1 MESNSFLKVGTLLNH
16 AKYRIEQYLASGGFG
31 NTYEGVNVSL
41 DKKCA
46 IKEFF
51 LKGVVLRD
59 EHTSQVFI
67 THPDNKKAFNSQK
80 EKFTKEARRLSRLDN
95 SHIVRV
101 FDFFEENGTAYYVMD
116 YIEGVS
122 LREYQKRTGK
132 ALTERE
138 ALSVLTQMLDAL
150 ETIHDAGLLHMDIKP
165 ANIMIDNKG
174 KCTLIDFGASKQPS
188 VSDGATTS
196 SAMAYTPGFAPTE
209 QIGGSSDRWGPWT
222 DFYALGATLYNLL
235 TNKNPAN
242 LDIEVDGADAFK
254 FPPNVSDSMRS
265 LIQWLMTPK
274 RTERPQNVDA
284 IRNCLN
290 QLELNVGRPLSIK
303 EGNQPLAGNQ
313 PAGEL
318 IPEPKESTADAEST
332 EIESAE
338 VAEPAEPKNEIDSK
352 AMDSGDITEP
362 TAPMADTEV
371 PEAEEASQEEATCIE
386 AEKALDSSTD
396 AAAPETAD
404 SSSNEND
411 NASEGEGAPISFPND
426 NRDVKKKKGHL
437 GKWVAVALFSLLL
450 IGGSVFFISNTDSK
464 KEPEPK
470 AEQTP
475 NISFHENSEGDLVF
489 TIDSVSFTMI
499 YVPGGSFTMGA
510 TAEQGADAADEE
522 KPTFDVSLTG
532 FYIGETE
539 VTQAL
544 WKAMV
549 WDNPS
554 IFKGDQRPVESVSWY
569 DCQLFIQRLN
579 AKTGKKFRLPTE
591 AEWEYAARGG
601 DSGGTKYA
609 GSDNINS
616 IAWYDKNAA
625 NETHNVA
632 TKSPNSLGIYD
643 MSGNVSEWC
652 NDRYDKYSG
661 YSQDNP
667 MGPSYGEKNVCRGG
681 SWISSAWGCRVSYRS
696 DAESPKTSYY
706 YLGFR
711 LALSL

>member
-1 MESNSFLKVGTLLNH
+1 MESNSLLKVGTLLNH
-16 AKYRIEQYLASGGFG
+16 AKYRIERYLASGGFG

-41 DKKCA
+41 GKKCA

-59 EHTSQVFI
+59 EHTSEVFI

-116 YIEGVS
+116 YIEGES
-122 LREYQKRTGK
+122 LRELQKRTGK
-132 ALTERE
+132 ALTEQE
-138 ALSVLTQMLDAL
+138 TLSVLTQMLDAL
-150 ETIHDAGLLHMDIKP
+150 KSIHEAGLLHMDIKP
-165 ANIMIDNKG
+165 ANIMIDQKG

-303 EGNQPLAGNQ
+303 EGNQPMAGNQ

-386 AEKALDSSTD
+386 AEKAIDSSTD

-426 NRDVKKKKGHL
+426 NRDIKKKKGHL

-450 IGGSVFFISNTDSK
+450 VVAFVF
-464 KEPEPK
+464 
-470 AEQTP
+470 
-475 NISFHENSEGDLVF
+475 LVKS
-489 TIDSVSFTMI
+489 IDSDSGNGTKTNKTTISADKKNVSDAKKGKSAKSNNEQYRPVNKGNTVRQESQHASSKTPSQSNNPSQLENNVKPQSMQLGRQINSKTENNNSRTMNQTNTCDRD
-499 YVPGGSFTMGA
+499 VEP
-510 TAEQGADAADEE
+510 TAAPAADEASVEPAQRKSRNAISSNEHTSSNGQNKKAE
-522 KPTFDVSLTG
+522 KVKA
-532 FYIGETE
+532 
-539 VTQAL
+539 QANVQAVKQQNRNANSSTSAQSVKNKQSEIDAA
-544 WKAMV
+544 WGNV
-549 WDNPS
+549 DNS
-554 IFKGDQRPVESVSWY
+554 NS
-569 DCQLFIQRLN
+569 
-579 AKTGKKFRLPTE
+579 AK
-591 AEWEYAARGG
+591 
-601 DSGGTKYA
+601 
-609 GSDNINS
+609 
-616 IAWYDKNAA
+616 A
-625 NETHNVA
+625 NEIDA
-632 TKSPNSLGIYD
+632 
-643 MSGNVSEWC
+643 
-652 NDRYDKYSG
+652 
-661 YSQDNP
+661 
-667 MGPSYGEKNVCRGG
+667 
-681 SWISSAWGCRVSYRS
+681 AW
-696 DAESPKTSYY
+696 
-706 YLGFR
+706 
-711 LALSL
+711 

>member
-116 YIEGVS
+116 YIEGES
-122 LREYQKRTGK
+122 LRELQKRTGK
-132 ALTERE
+132 ALTEQE
-138 ALSVLTQMLDAL
+138 TLSVLTQMLDAL
-150 ETIHDAGLLHMDIKP
+150 KSIHEAGLLHMDIKP

-303 EGNQPLAGNQ
+303 EENQPLAGNQ

-371 PEAEEASQEEATCIE
+371 PEAEEASQEEATCLE
-386 AEKALDSSTD
+386 AEKAIDSSTD

-426 NRDVKKKKGHL
+426 NRDVKKKKGHM

-450 IGGSVFFISNTDSK
+450 VVAFVFLVKSIDSDSGNGTKTNKTTISSEKKKMSDAKEGKSTKSNNEQYRPVKNGNTVRQESQHASSK
-464 KEPEPK
+464 TPLQSNNPSQLENNVKPQSMQLGRQINSKTENNNSRTMNQTNTRDRDVEPTAAVEPAQRKSRNAISSNEQINK
-470 AEQTP
+470 AEKAKTQGNRQAVRIQNRNANSSTSAQPAATTAHPAPATP
-475 NISFHENSEGDLVF
+475 QQQ
-489 TIDSVSFTMI
+489 
-499 YVPGGSFTMGA
+499 P
-510 TAEQGADAADEE
+510 Q
-522 KPTFDVSLTG
+522 
-532 FYIGETE
+532 
-539 VTQAL
+539 QAL
-544 WKAMV
+544 PAK
-549 WDNPS
+549 
-554 IFKGDQRPVESVSWY
+554 PVVA
-569 DCQLFIQRLN
+569 QPQN
-579 AKTGKKFRLPTE
+579 Q
-591 AEWEYAARGG
+591 GG
-601 DSGGTKYA
+601 LDE
-609 GSDNINS
+609 DF
-616 IAWYDKNAA
+616 
-625 NETHNVA
+625 
-632 TKSPNSLGIYD
+632 
-643 MSGNVSEWC
+643 
-652 NDRYDKYSG
+652 
-661 YSQDNP
+661 Q
-667 MGPSYGEKNVCRGG
+667 
-681 SWISSAWGCRVSYRS
+681 
-696 DAESPKTSYY
+696 
-706 YLGFR
+706 
-711 LALSL
+711 

>member
-1 MESNSFLKVGTLLNH
+1 METNSFLKVGTFLNH

-116 YIEGVS
+116 YIEGES
-122 LREYQKRTGK
+122 LRELQKRTGK
-132 ALTERE
+132 ALTEQE
-138 ALSVLTQMLDAL
+138 TLSVLTQMLDAL

-165 ANIMIDNKG
+165 ANIMIDQKG
-174 KCTLIDFGASKQPS
+174 KCTLIDFGASKQTT

-196 SAMAYTPGFAPTE
+196 STMAYTPGYAPTE
-209 QIGGSSDRWGPWT
+209 QIGGTSDRWGPWT

-290 QLELNVGRPLSIK
+290 QLELNVGLPLSIK

-362 TAPMADTEV
+362 TALMADTEV
-371 PEAEEASQEEATCIE
+371 PEAEETSQEEATCIE
-386 AEKALDSSTD
+386 TEKAIDSSTD

-404 SSSNEND
+404 SSSNEKD

-450 IGGSVFFISNTDSK
+450 VVAFVF
-464 KEPEPK
+464 
-470 AEQTP
+470 
-475 NISFHENSEGDLVF
+475 LVKS
-489 TIDSVSFTMI
+489 IDSDSGNGTKTNKTTISSEKKKMSDAKEGKSTKSNNEQYRPVKNGNTIRQESQHASSKTPSQSNNPSQLENNVKPQSMQLGRQINSKTENNNSRTMNQTNTRDRD
-499 YVPGGSFTMGA
+499 VEP
-510 TAEQGADAADEE
+510 TAAPAADEAAVEPAQRKSRNAISSNEQINKAE
-522 KPTFDVSLTG
+522 KAKTQGNRQAVRIQNRNANSSTSAQPAATTAHPAPA
-532 FYIGETE
+532 TPQQQPQ
-539 VTQAL
+539 QAL
-544 WKAMV
+544 PAK
-549 WDNPS
+549 
-554 IFKGDQRPVESVSWY
+554 PVVA
-569 DCQLFIQRLN
+569 QPQN
-579 AKTGKKFRLPTE
+579 Q
-591 AEWEYAARGG
+591 GG
-601 DSGGTKYA
+601 LDE
-609 GSDNINS
+609 DF
-616 IAWYDKNAA
+616 
-625 NETHNVA
+625 
-632 TKSPNSLGIYD
+632 
-643 MSGNVSEWC
+643 
-652 NDRYDKYSG
+652 
-661 YSQDNP
+661 Q
-667 MGPSYGEKNVCRGG
+667 
-681 SWISSAWGCRVSYRS
+681 
-696 DAESPKTSYY
+696 
-706 YLGFR
+706 
-711 LALSL
+711 

>member
-16 AKYRIEQYLASGGFG
+16 SKYRIEQYLASGGFG

-59 EHTSQVFI
+59 EHTSEVFI

-116 YIEGVS
+116 YIEGES

-132 ALTERE
+132 ALTEQE
-138 ALSVLTQMLDAL
+138 TLSVLTQMLDAL
-150 ETIHDAGLLHMDIKP
+150 KSIHDAGLLHMDIKP

-290 QLELNVGRPLSIK
+290 QLELNVGRPLSVK

-371 PEAEEASQEEATCIE
+371 PEAEEAFQEEATCIE
-386 AEKALDSSTD
+386 AEKAIDSSTD
-396 AAAPETAD
+396 ATAPETAD

-426 NRDVKKKKGHL
+426 NRDIKKKKGHL

-450 IGGSVFFISNTDSK
+450 VVAFVF
-464 KEPEPK
+464 
-470 AEQTP
+470 
-475 NISFHENSEGDLVF
+475 LVKS
-489 TIDSVSFTMI
+489 IDSDSGNGTKTNKTTISSEKKKMSDAKEGKSTKSNNEQYRPVKNGNTVRQESQHASSKTPSQSNNPSQLENNVKPQSMQLGRQINSKTENNNSRTMNQTNTCDRD
-499 YVPGGSFTMGA
+499 VEP
-510 TAEQGADAADEE
+510 TAAPAADEASVEPAQRKSRNAISSNEQINKAE
-522 KPTFDVSLTG
+522 KAKTQGNRQAVRIQNRNANSSTSAQPAATTAHPAPA
-532 FYIGETE
+532 TPQQQPQ
-539 VTQAL
+539 QAL
-544 WKAMV
+544 PAK
-549 WDNPS
+549 
-554 IFKGDQRPVESVSWY
+554 PVVA
-569 DCQLFIQRLN
+569 QPQN
-579 AKTGKKFRLPTE
+579 Q
-591 AEWEYAARGG
+591 GG
-601 DSGGTKYA
+601 LDE
-609 GSDNINS
+609 DF
-616 IAWYDKNAA
+616 
-625 NETHNVA
+625 
-632 TKSPNSLGIYD
+632 
-643 MSGNVSEWC
+643 
-652 NDRYDKYSG
+652 
-661 YSQDNP
+661 Q
-667 MGPSYGEKNVCRGG
+667 
-681 SWISSAWGCRVSYRS
+681 
-696 DAESPKTSYY
+696 
-706 YLGFR
+706 
-711 LALSL
+711 

>member
-116 YIEGVS
+116 YIEGES
-122 LREYQKRTGK
+122 LRELQKRTGK
-132 ALTERE
+132 ALTEQE
-138 ALSVLTQMLDAL
+138 TLSVLTQMLDAL
-150 ETIHDAGLLHMDIKP
+150 KSIHEAGLLHMDIKP

-284 IRNCLN
+284 IRHCLN

-303 EGNQPLAGNQ
+303 EGNQPMAGNQ

-386 AEKALDSSTD
+386 AEKAIDSSTD

-426 NRDVKKKKGHL
+426 NRDVKKKKGHM

-450 IGGSVFFISNTDSK
+450 VVAFVFLVKSIDSDSGNGTKTNKTTISSEKKKMSDAKEGKSTKSNNEQYRPVKNGNTVRQESQHASSK
-464 KEPEPK
+464 TPLQSNNPSQLENNVKPQSMQLGRQINSKTENNNSRTMNQTNTRDRDVEPTAAVEPAQRKSRNAISSNEQINK
-470 AEQTP
+470 AEKAKTQGNRQAVRIQNRNANSSTSAQPAATTAHPAPATP
-475 NISFHENSEGDLVF
+475 QQQ
-489 TIDSVSFTMI
+489 
-499 YVPGGSFTMGA
+499 P
-510 TAEQGADAADEE
+510 Q
-522 KPTFDVSLTG
+522 
-532 FYIGETE
+532 
-539 VTQAL
+539 QAL
-544 WKAMV
+544 PAK
-549 WDNPS
+549 
-554 IFKGDQRPVESVSWY
+554 PVVA
-569 DCQLFIQRLN
+569 QPQN
-579 AKTGKKFRLPTE
+579 Q
-591 AEWEYAARGG
+591 GG
-601 DSGGTKYA
+601 LDE
-609 GSDNINS
+609 DF
-616 IAWYDKNAA
+616 
-625 NETHNVA
+625 
-632 TKSPNSLGIYD
+632 
-643 MSGNVSEWC
+643 
-652 NDRYDKYSG
+652 
-661 YSQDNP
+661 Q
-667 MGPSYGEKNVCRGG
+667 
-681 SWISSAWGCRVSYRS
+681 
-696 DAESPKTSYY
+696 
-706 YLGFR
+706 
-711 LALSL
+711 

>member
-116 YIEGVS
+116 YIEGES
-122 LREYQKRTGK
+122 LRELQKRTGK
-132 ALTERE
+132 ALTEQE
-138 ALSVLTQMLDAL
+138 TLSVLTQMLDAL
-150 ETIHDAGLLHMDIKP
+150 KSIHEAGMLHMDIKP

-371 PEAEEASQEEATCIE
+371 PEAEEASQEEATCLE
-386 AEKALDSSTD
+386 AEKAIDSSTD

-426 NRDVKKKKGHL
+426 NRDVKKKKGHM

-450 IGGSVFFISNTDSK
+450 VVAFVFLVKSIDSDSGNGTKTNKTTISSEKKKMSDAKEGKSTKSNNEQYRPVKNGNTVRQESQHASSK
-464 KEPEPK
+464 TPLQSNNPSQLENNVKPQSMQLGRQINSKTENNNSRTMNQTNARDRDVEPTAAVEPAQRKSRNAISSNEQINK
-470 AEQTP
+470 AEKAKTQGNRQAVRIQNRNANSSTSAQPAATTAHPAPATP
-475 NISFHENSEGDLVF
+475 QQQ
-489 TIDSVSFTMI
+489 
-499 YVPGGSFTMGA
+499 P
-510 TAEQGADAADEE
+510 Q
-522 KPTFDVSLTG
+522 
-532 FYIGETE
+532 
-539 VTQAL
+539 QAL
-544 WKAMV
+544 PAK
-549 WDNPS
+549 
-554 IFKGDQRPVESVSWY
+554 PVVA
-569 DCQLFIQRLN
+569 QPQN
-579 AKTGKKFRLPTE
+579 Q
-591 AEWEYAARGG
+591 GG
-601 DSGGTKYA
+601 LDE
-609 GSDNINS
+609 DF
-616 IAWYDKNAA
+616 
-625 NETHNVA
+625 
-632 TKSPNSLGIYD
+632 
-643 MSGNVSEWC
+643 
-652 NDRYDKYSG
+652 
-661 YSQDNP
+661 Q
-667 MGPSYGEKNVCRGG
+667 
-681 SWISSAWGCRVSYRS
+681 
-696 DAESPKTSYY
+696 
-706 YLGFR
+706 
-711 LALSL
+711 

>member
-59 EHTSQVFI
+59 EHTSEVFI

-116 YIEGVS
+116 YIEGES
-122 LREYQKRTGK
+122 LRELQKRTGK
-132 ALTERE
+132 ALTEQE

-150 ETIHDAGLLHMDIKP
+150 KSIHEAGLLHMDIKP

-188 VSDGATTS
+188 VSDGVTTS

-242 LDIEVDGADAFK
+242 LDIEVDGANAFK

-290 QLELNVGRPLSIK
+290 QLELNVGQPLSIK

-371 PEAEEASQEEATCIE
+371 PEAEEASQEEATCLE
-386 AEKALDSSTD
+386 AEKAIDSSTD

-426 NRDVKKKKGHL
+426 NRDVKKKKGHM

-450 IGGSVFFISNTDSK
+450 VVAFVFLVKSIDSDSGNGTKTNKTTISSEKKKMSDAKEGKSTKSNNEQYRPVKNGNTVRQESQHASSK
-464 KEPEPK
+464 TPLQSNNPSQLENNVKPQSMQLGRQINSKTENNNSRTMNQTNTRDRDVEPTAAVEPAQRKSRNAISSNEQINK
-470 AEQTP
+470 AEKAKTQGNRQAVRIQNRNANSSTSAQPAATTAHPAPATP
-475 NISFHENSEGDLVF
+475 QQQ
-489 TIDSVSFTMI
+489 
-499 YVPGGSFTMGA
+499 P
-510 TAEQGADAADEE
+510 Q
-522 KPTFDVSLTG
+522 
-532 FYIGETE
+532 
-539 VTQAL
+539 QAL
-544 WKAMV
+544 PAK
-549 WDNPS
+549 
-554 IFKGDQRPVESVSWY
+554 PVVA
-569 DCQLFIQRLN
+569 QPQN
-579 AKTGKKFRLPTE
+579 Q
-591 AEWEYAARGG
+591 GG
-601 DSGGTKYA
+601 LDE
-609 GSDNINS
+609 DF
-616 IAWYDKNAA
+616 
-625 NETHNVA
+625 
-632 TKSPNSLGIYD
+632 
-643 MSGNVSEWC
+643 
-652 NDRYDKYSG
+652 
-661 YSQDNP
+661 Q
-667 MGPSYGEKNVCRGG
+667 
-681 SWISSAWGCRVSYRS
+681 
-696 DAESPKTSYY
+696 
-706 YLGFR
+706 
-711 LALSL
+711 

>member
-59 EHTSQVFI
+59 EHTSEVFI

-116 YIEGVS
+116 YIEGES
-122 LREYQKRTGK
+122 LRELQKRTGK
-132 ALTERE
+132 ALTEQE

-150 ETIHDAGLLHMDIKP
+150 KSIHEAGLLHMDIKP

-188 VSDGATTS
+188 VSDGVTTS

-242 LDIEVDGADAFK
+242 LDIEVDGANAFK

-290 QLELNVGRPLSIK
+290 QLELNVGRTLSIK

-386 AEKALDSSTD
+386 AEKAIDSSTD

-426 NRDVKKKKGHL
+426 NRDVKKKKGHM

-450 IGGSVFFISNTDSK
+450 VVAFVFLVKSIDSDSGNGTKTNKTTISSEKKKMSDAKEGKSTKSNNEQYRPVKNGNTVRQESQHASSK
-464 KEPEPK
+464 TPLQSNNPSQLENNVKPQSMQLGRQINSKTENNNSRTMNQTNTRDRDVEPTAAVEPAQRKSRNAISSNEQINK
-470 AEQTP
+470 AEKAKTQGNRQAVRIQNRNANSSTSAQPAATTAHPAPATP
-475 NISFHENSEGDLVF
+475 QQQ
-489 TIDSVSFTMI
+489 
-499 YVPGGSFTMGA
+499 P
-510 TAEQGADAADEE
+510 Q
-522 KPTFDVSLTG
+522 
-532 FYIGETE
+532 
-539 VTQAL
+539 QAL
-544 WKAMV
+544 PAK
-549 WDNPS
+549 
-554 IFKGDQRPVESVSWY
+554 PVVA
-569 DCQLFIQRLN
+569 QPQN
-579 AKTGKKFRLPTE
+579 Q
-591 AEWEYAARGG
+591 GG
-601 DSGGTKYA
+601 LDE
-609 GSDNINS
+609 DF
-616 IAWYDKNAA
+616 
-625 NETHNVA
+625 
-632 TKSPNSLGIYD
+632 
-643 MSGNVSEWC
+643 
-652 NDRYDKYSG
+652 
-661 YSQDNP
+661 Q
-667 MGPSYGEKNVCRGG
+667 
-681 SWISSAWGCRVSYRS
+681 
-696 DAESPKTSYY
+696 
-706 YLGFR
+706 
-711 LALSL
+711 

>member
-16 AKYRIEQYLASGGFG
+16 AKYRIERYLASGGFG

-116 YIEGVS
+116 YIEGES
-122 LREYQKRTGK
+122 LRELQKRTGK
-132 ALTERE
+132 ALTEQE
-138 ALSVLTQMLDAL
+138 TLSVLTQMLDAL
-150 ETIHDAGLLHMDIKP
+150 KSIHEAGLLHMDIKP

-290 QLELNVGRPLSIK
+290 QLELNVGRPLSVK

-338 VAEPAEPKNEIDSK
+338 VAEPAEPKNEIDSN

-437 GKWVAVALFSLLL
+437 GKWVAVTLFSLLL
-450 IGGSVFFISNTDSK
+450 VVAFVF
-464 KEPEPK
+464 
-470 AEQTP
+470 
-475 NISFHENSEGDLVF
+475 LVKS
-489 TIDSVSFTMI
+489 IDSDSGNGTKTNKTTISSEKKKMSDAKEGKSTKSNNEQYRPVKNGNTVRQECQHASSKTPSQSNNPSQLENNVKPQSMQLGRQI
-499 YVPGGSFTMGA
+499 NSKTENNNSRMMNQTNARYRDVEP
-510 TAEQGADAADEE
+510 TAAPAADEAAVEPAQRKSRNAISSNEQINKAE
-522 KPTFDVSLTG
+522 KAKTQGNRQAVRIQNRNANSSTSAQPAATTAHPAPA
-532 FYIGETE
+532 TPQQQPQ
-539 VTQAL
+539 QAL
-544 WKAMV
+544 PAK
-549 WDNPS
+549 
-554 IFKGDQRPVESVSWY
+554 PVVA
-569 DCQLFIQRLN
+569 QPQN
-579 AKTGKKFRLPTE
+579 Q
-591 AEWEYAARGG
+591 GG
-601 DSGGTKYA
+601 LDE
-609 GSDNINS
+609 DF
-616 IAWYDKNAA
+616 
-625 NETHNVA
+625 
-632 TKSPNSLGIYD
+632 
-643 MSGNVSEWC
+643 
-652 NDRYDKYSG
+652 
-661 YSQDNP
+661 Q
-667 MGPSYGEKNVCRGG
+667 
-681 SWISSAWGCRVSYRS
+681 
-696 DAESPKTSYY
+696 
-706 YLGFR
+706 
-711 LALSL
+711 

>member
-16 AKYRIEQYLASGGFG
+16 AKYRIERYLASGGFG

-59 EHTSQVFI
+59 EHTSEVFI

-116 YIEGVS
+116 YIEGES
-122 LREYQKRTGK
+122 LRELQKRTGK
-132 ALTERE
+132 ALTEQE
-138 ALSVLTQMLDAL
+138 TLSVLTQMLDAL
-150 ETIHDAGLLHMDIKP
+150 KTIHEAGLLHMDIKP
-165 ANIMIDNKG
+165 ANIMIDQKG

-290 QLELNVGRPLSIK
+290 QLELNVGRPLSVK

-371 PEAEEASQEEATCIE
+371 PEAEEASQEEATCLE
-386 AEKALDSSTD
+386 AEKAIDSSTD

-426 NRDVKKKKGHL
+426 NRDIKKKKGHL

-450 IGGSVFFISNTDSK
+450 VVAFVF
-464 KEPEPK
+464 
-470 AEQTP
+470 
-475 NISFHENSEGDLVF
+475 LVKS
-489 TIDSVSFTMI
+489 IDSDSGNGTKTNKTTISSEKKKMSDAKEGKSTKSNNEQYRPVKNGNTVRQESQHASSKTPSQSNNPSQLENNVKPQSMQLGRQINSKTENNNSRTMNQTNAR
-499 YVPGGSFTMGA
+499 YRDVEP
-510 TAEQGADAADEE
+510 TAAPAADEVAVEPAQRKSRNAISSNEQINKAE
-522 KPTFDVSLTG
+522 KAKTQGNRQAVRIQNRNANSSTSAQPAATTAHPAPA
-532 FYIGETE
+532 TPQQQPQ
-539 VTQAL
+539 QAL
-544 WKAMV
+544 PAK
-549 WDNPS
+549 
-554 IFKGDQRPVESVSWY
+554 PVVA
-569 DCQLFIQRLN
+569 QPQN
-579 AKTGKKFRLPTE
+579 Q
-591 AEWEYAARGG
+591 GG
-601 DSGGTKYA
+601 LDE
-609 GSDNINS
+609 DF
-616 IAWYDKNAA
+616 
-625 NETHNVA
+625 
-632 TKSPNSLGIYD
+632 
-643 MSGNVSEWC
+643 
-652 NDRYDKYSG
+652 
-661 YSQDNP
+661 Q
-667 MGPSYGEKNVCRGG
+667 
-681 SWISSAWGCRVSYRS
+681 
-696 DAESPKTSYY
+696 
-706 YLGFR
+706 
-711 LALSL
+711 

>member
-1 MESNSFLKVGTLLNH
+1 MESNSFLKVGALLNH
-16 AKYRIEQYLASGGFG
+16 NKYRIERYLASGGFG

-59 EHTSQVFI
+59 EHTSEVFI

-132 ALTERE
+132 ALTEQE
-138 ALSVLTQMLDAL
+138 AISVLTQMLDAL
-150 ETIHDAGLLHMDIKP
+150 ETIHEAGLLHMDIKP
-165 ANIMIDNKG
+165 ANIMIDQKG

-209 QIGGSSDRWGPWT
+209 QIAGSSDRWGPWT

-318 IPEPKESTADAEST
+318 IPEPKKSTADAEST

-386 AEKALDSSTD
+386 AEKAIDSSTD

-450 IGGSVFFISNTDSK
+450 VVAFVF
-464 KEPEPK
+464 
-470 AEQTP
+470 
-475 NISFHENSEGDLVF
+475 LVKS
-489 TIDSVSFTMI
+489 IDSDSGNGTKTNKTTISSEKKKMSDAKEGKSTKSNNEQYRPVKNGNTVRQESQHASSKTPSQSNNPSQLENNVKLQSMQLGRQINSKTENNNSRTMNQTNAR
-499 YVPGGSFTMGA
+499 YRDVEP
-510 TAEQGADAADEE
+510 TAAPAADEAAVEPAQRKSRNAISSNEQINKAE
-522 KPTFDVSLTG
+522 KAKTQGNRQAVRIQNRNANSSTSAQPAATTAHPAPA
-532 FYIGETE
+532 TPQQQPQ
-539 VTQAL
+539 QAL
-544 WKAMV
+544 PAK
-549 WDNPS
+549 
-554 IFKGDQRPVESVSWY
+554 PVVA
-569 DCQLFIQRLN
+569 QPQN
-579 AKTGKKFRLPTE
+579 Q
-591 AEWEYAARGG
+591 GG
-601 DSGGTKYA
+601 LDE
-609 GSDNINS
+609 DF
-616 IAWYDKNAA
+616 
-625 NETHNVA
+625 
-632 TKSPNSLGIYD
+632 
-643 MSGNVSEWC
+643 
-652 NDRYDKYSG
+652 
-661 YSQDNP
+661 Q
-667 MGPSYGEKNVCRGG
+667 
-681 SWISSAWGCRVSYRS
+681 
-696 DAESPKTSYY
+696 
-706 YLGFR
+706 
-711 LALSL
+711 

>member
-51 LKGVVLRD
+51 LKGGVLRD
-59 EHTSQVFI
+59 EHTSEVFI

-116 YIEGVS
+116 YIEGES
-122 LREYQKRTGK
+122 LRELQKRTGK
-132 ALTERE
+132 ALTEQE

-150 ETIHDAGLLHMDIKP
+150 KSIHEAGLLHMDIKP

-371 PEAEEASQEEATCIE
+371 PEAEEASQEEATCLE
-386 AEKALDSSTD
+386 AEKAIDSSTD

-450 IGGSVFFISNTDSK
+450 VVAFVFLVKSIDSDSGNGTKTNKTTISSEKKKMSDAKEGKSTKSNNEQYRPVKNGNTVRQESQHASSK
-464 KEPEPK
+464 TPLQSNNPSQLENNVKPQSMQLGRQINSKTENNNSRTMNQTNTRDRDVEPTAAVEPAQRKSRNAISSNEQINK
-470 AEQTP
+470 AEKAKTQGNRQAVRIQNRNANSSTSAQPAATTAHPAPATP
-475 NISFHENSEGDLVF
+475 QQQ
-489 TIDSVSFTMI
+489 
-499 YVPGGSFTMGA
+499 P
-510 TAEQGADAADEE
+510 Q
-522 KPTFDVSLTG
+522 
-532 FYIGETE
+532 
-539 VTQAL
+539 QAL
-544 WKAMV
+544 PAK
-549 WDNPS
+549 
-554 IFKGDQRPVESVSWY
+554 PVVA
-569 DCQLFIQRLN
+569 QPQN
-579 AKTGKKFRLPTE
+579 Q
-591 AEWEYAARGG
+591 GG
-601 DSGGTKYA
+601 LDE
-609 GSDNINS
+609 DF
-616 IAWYDKNAA
+616 
-625 NETHNVA
+625 
-632 TKSPNSLGIYD
+632 
-643 MSGNVSEWC
+643 
-652 NDRYDKYSG
+652 
-661 YSQDNP
+661 Q
-667 MGPSYGEKNVCRGG
+667 
-681 SWISSAWGCRVSYRS
+681 
-696 DAESPKTSYY
+696 
-706 YLGFR
+706 
-711 LALSL
+711 

>member
-1 MESNSFLKVGTLLNH
+1 METNSFLKVGTLLNH
-16 AKYRIEQYLASGGFG
+16 AKYRIERYLASGGFG

-59 EHTSQVFI
+59 EHTSEVFI

-116 YIEGVS
+116 YIEGES
-122 LREYQKRTGK
+122 LRELQKRTGK
-132 ALTERE
+132 ALTEQE
-138 ALSVLTQMLDAL
+138 TLSVLTQMLDAL
-150 ETIHDAGLLHMDIKP
+150 KSIHEAGLLHMDIKP

-318 IPEPKESTADAEST
+318 IPKPKESTADAEST

-426 NRDVKKKKGHL
+426 NRDVKKKKGHM

-450 IGGSVFFISNTDSK
+450 VVAFVFLVKSIDSDSGNGTKTNKTTISSEKKKMSDAKEGKSTKSNNEQYRPVKNGNTVRQESQHASSK
-464 KEPEPK
+464 TPLQSNNPSQLENNVKPQSMQLGRQINSKTENNNSRTMNQTNTRDRDVEPTAAVEPAQRKSRNAISSNEQINK
-470 AEQTP
+470 AEKAKTQGNRQAVRIQNRNANSSTSAQPAATTAHPAPATP
-475 NISFHENSEGDLVF
+475 QQQ
-489 TIDSVSFTMI
+489 
-499 YVPGGSFTMGA
+499 P
-510 TAEQGADAADEE
+510 Q
-522 KPTFDVSLTG
+522 
-532 FYIGETE
+532 
-539 VTQAL
+539 QAL
-544 WKAMV
+544 PAK
-549 WDNPS
+549 
-554 IFKGDQRPVESVSWY
+554 PVVA
-569 DCQLFIQRLN
+569 QPQN
-579 AKTGKKFRLPTE
+579 Q
-591 AEWEYAARGG
+591 GG
-601 DSGGTKYA
+601 LDE
-609 GSDNINS
+609 DF
-616 IAWYDKNAA
+616 
-625 NETHNVA
+625 
-632 TKSPNSLGIYD
+632 
-643 MSGNVSEWC
+643 
-652 NDRYDKYSG
+652 
-661 YSQDNP
+661 Q
-667 MGPSYGEKNVCRGG
+667 
-681 SWISSAWGCRVSYRS
+681 
-696 DAESPKTSYY
+696 
-706 YLGFR
+706 
-711 LALSL
+711 

>member
-16 AKYRIEQYLASGGFG
+16 AKYRIERYLASGGFG

-67 THPDNKKAFNSQK
+67 THPDNKKAFNSQR

-95 SHIVRV
+95 NHIVRV

-116 YIEGVS
+116 YIEGES
-122 LREYQKRTGK
+122 LRELQKRTGK
-132 ALTERE
+132 ALTEQE
-138 ALSVLTQMLDAL
+138 TLSVLTQMLDAL
-150 ETIHDAGLLHMDIKP
+150 KSIHEAGLLHMDIKP

-290 QLELNVGRPLSIK
+290 QLELNVGRPLSVK

-386 AEKALDSSTD
+386 AEKAIDSSTD

-437 GKWVAVALFSLLL
+437 GKWVAVALFTLLL
-450 IGGSVFFISNTDSK
+450 VVAFVF
-464 KEPEPK
+464 
-470 AEQTP
+470 
-475 NISFHENSEGDLVF
+475 LVKS
-489 TIDSVSFTMI
+489 IDSDSGNGTKTNKTTISSEKKKMSDAKEGKSTKSNNEQYRPVKNGNTVRQESQHASSKTPSQSNNPSQLENNVKPQSMQLGRQINSKTENNNSRTMNQTNAR
-499 YVPGGSFTMGA
+499 YRDVEP
-510 TAEQGADAADEE
+510 TAAPAADEVAVEPAQRKSRNAISSNEQINKAE
-522 KPTFDVSLTG
+522 KAKTQGNRQAVRIQNRNANSSTSAQPAATTAHPAPA
-532 FYIGETE
+532 TPQQQPQ
-539 VTQAL
+539 QAL
-544 WKAMV
+544 PAK
-549 WDNPS
+549 
-554 IFKGDQRPVESVSWY
+554 PVVA
-569 DCQLFIQRLN
+569 QPQN
-579 AKTGKKFRLPTE
+579 Q
-591 AEWEYAARGG
+591 GG
-601 DSGGTKYA
+601 LDE
-609 GSDNINS
+609 DF
-616 IAWYDKNAA
+616 
-625 NETHNVA
+625 
-632 TKSPNSLGIYD
+632 
-643 MSGNVSEWC
+643 
-652 NDRYDKYSG
+652 
-661 YSQDNP
+661 Q
-667 MGPSYGEKNVCRGG
+667 
-681 SWISSAWGCRVSYRS
+681 
-696 DAESPKTSYY
+696 
-706 YLGFR
+706 
-711 LALSL
+711 